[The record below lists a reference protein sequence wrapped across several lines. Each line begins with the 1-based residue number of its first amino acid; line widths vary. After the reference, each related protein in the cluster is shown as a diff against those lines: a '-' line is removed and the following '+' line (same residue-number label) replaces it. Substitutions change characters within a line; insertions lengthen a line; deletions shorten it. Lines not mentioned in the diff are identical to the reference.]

1 MTGTRLGQ
9 VPGVDYWQSRVFNC
23 REFCPLACACF
34 VCTVLRLWPS
44 GGPLEHQPT
53 FLVNRV
59 THHFSGL
66 ARRFKAAPV
75 ATACAR
81 RERAAS
87 WESEG
92 WRESP

>member
-59 THHFSGL
+59 THHCL
-66 ARRFKAAPV
+66 R
-75 ATACAR
+75 ACQEIQGGTGCHSV
-81 RERAAS
+81 RETS
-87 WESEG
+87 ES
-92 WRESP
+92 R